1 MSSTPAHPGTS
12 APPSPPSPCQAQQ
25 PPSRPI
31 PTSSSHRQANDKPRL
46 PFPVS
51 AARLSQP
58 NPSSTSVAPSTAE
71 GKAIPVDDTT
81 AQHRTLAL
89 REINSHYP
97 SRSRY
102 VKPTDGRSGGTYSE
116 PVVVR
121 TYYSPASSRHDAS
134 SNRRQ
139 RQRQSGRS
147 VAGFKA
153 GGQPR
158 IGAARGVACA
168 AFASQSQGQSQSPSQ
183 SQGQP
188 FPAARSGMLSR
199 LARAWTGKA
208 APASE
213 VHHDAARLP
222 PMAAFEF
229 KSFLANT
236 EAQAQPGA
244 GSDAVAGALAGAL
257 AADINSDLDR
267 IAEICA
273 RSSYSLSNQYEVHY
287 APHGSG
293 ASFVVSGRNQQL
305 RGPTLQ
311 APHAVAHR
319 PGDLQSMTKRQRRGP
334 RRSGRAVGT
343 LETIMSS
350 SRSSDDENAKK
361 KSASEL
367 AAGVRGRAVQKPA
380 TSSLQKQHVESTSN
394 SQDDGHQLRC
404 RCHHQPPEPEPQPQP
419 HPRPRPLARRPSTA
433 LAMRPRAS
441 SSALVSEP
449 SLPQASARQLE
460 TRTASA
466 TQPIKPMAS
475 NVRAS
480 SAPRPGVTDAHPARG
495 SISSTVQQGTF
506 GKMTLSSITG
516 WLPWTTASVRSK
528 PSGRAES
535 SLRHLL
541 HNTDHKG

>member
-1 MSSTPAHPGTS
+1 MSSTPAPPGTS
-12 APPSPPSPCQAQQ
+12 ASPSPPSPCQAQQ

-31 PTSSSHRQANDKPRL
+31 STSSSHRQTTDKPRP
-46 PFPVS
+46 PFPFS
-51 AARLSQP
+51 AARLFQP
-58 NPSSTSVAPSTAE
+58 NPSPTSVAPSTAE

-81 AQHRTLAL
+81 VQHRTLAL

-97 SRSRY
+97 SRNRY
-102 VKPTDGRSGGTYSE
+102 VKPTDARSGGTYSE

-147 VAGFKA
+147 GAGFKA
-153 GGQPR
+153 GGEPR
-158 IGAARGVACA
+158 IGAARGVA
-168 AFASQSQGQSQSPSQ
+168 FASQ

-213 VHHDAARLP
+213 VHHDAAQLP
-222 PMAAFEF
+222 PMAAFKF

-236 EAQAQPGA
+236 EAQAQPGG

-305 RGPTLQ
+305 RGPTLR
-311 APHAVAHR
+311 APHTLGHR
-319 PGDLQSMTKRQRRGP
+319 QGDLQSMTRRQRRGP
-334 RRSGRAVGT
+334 RGSGRAVGT

-361 KSASEL
+361 KPASEL
-367 AAGVRGRAVQKPA
+367 AAGVRGRAVQKAA
-380 TSSLQKQHVESTSN
+380 TSSLQKQHAESTSN
-394 SQDDGHQLRC
+394 SQDHGHQLRC
-404 RCHHQPPEPEPQPQP
+404 RCHQHHQHHHHPPQPQPQP
-419 HPRPRPLARRPSTA
+419 HQHPHPHPLARRPSAA

-441 SSALVSEP
+441 SSALVGEP

-475 NVRAS
+475 NARAS

-495 SISSTVQQGTF
+495 SISSTHQQGTF
-506 GKMTLSSITG
+506 GKMSLSSISG
-516 WLPWTTASVRSK
+516 WLPWTTTSVRSK